1 MLHLW
6 PRAVVPSW
14 EWGRAADAVGH
25 SRFDPVGSDS
35 LRSAVGDVCSQF
47 YDRAG
52 QPVDFD
58 GRERLIAI
66 ELEMLRH
73 VPVTIAV
80 AVGKDKIDSII
91 GGALGGYFDR
101 LVTDPGAA
109 AAILDEPVCPMSHA
123 ESPYAVASAPRREAG
138 SDHRR
143 ATKGI
148 GATCARTFAAAGA
161 KLVLSGRDIATS
173 LRRIG
178 PNRRVQSAIATA
190 AIDLAEYG
198 APLSLAQ
205 RAADAFGGLD
215 IFVNNAGISHPEPAI
230 DTDPDKFDDTIAI
243 NLRAPALLASAVG
256 KVMVAQRTGGS
267 IITVAS
273 AAALA
278 PLPDHYAYC
287 ASKAGLVMATKV
299 LARELGQYGI
309 RANSVC
315 PTVVLTE
322 MGQRVWGEDL
332 KAAPMLA
339 RIPLGRF
346 AVPREV
352 SDTVLWL
359 ASDAASMISGVDIPV
374 DGGYT
379 MG

>member
-1 MLHLW
+1 MT
-6 PRAVVPSW
+6 
-14 EWGRAADAVGH
+14 
-25 SRFDPVGSDS
+25 
-35 LRSAVGDVCSQF
+35 
-47 YDRAG
+47 
-52 QPVDFD
+52 
-58 GRERLIAI
+58 
-66 ELEMLRH
+66 
-73 VPVTIAV
+73 TIADPRY
-80 AVGKDKIDSII
+80 A
-91 GGALGGYFDR
+91 GALR
-101 LVTDPGAA
+101 LDGKRALITG
-109 AAILDEPVCPMSHA
+109 
-123 ESPYAVASAPRREAG
+123 
-138 SDHRR
+138 

-148 GATCARTFAAAGA
+148 GADIARAFASAGA
-161 KLVLSGRDIATS
+161 SLVLSGRDDAE
-173 LRRIG
+173 L
-178 PNRRVQSAIATA
+178 TA
-190 AIDLAEYG
+190 ARSALTDEFGAQVHTAAVDLARPDGPGE
-198 APLSLAQ
+198 LA
-205 RAADAFGGLD
+205 RLAADVFGGLD
-215 IFVNNAGISHPEPAI
+215 VLVNNAGISHPQPVI
-230 DTDPDKFDDTIAI
+230 DTDPALFDATIAV

-256 KVMVAQRTGGS
+256 AAMVAQGTGGS

-299 LARELGQYGI
+299 LARELGPYGI

-322 MGQRVWGEDL
+322 MGQRVWGDEA
-332 KAAPMLA
+332 KAAPMIA

-352 SDTVLWL
+352 SDTVVWL

>member
-1 MLHLW
+1 
-6 PRAVVPSW
+6 
-14 EWGRAADAVGH
+14 
-25 SRFDPVGSDS
+25 
-35 LRSAVGDVCSQF
+35 
-47 YDRAG
+47 
-52 QPVDFD
+52 
-58 GRERLIAI
+58 
-66 ELEMLRH
+66 
-73 VPVTIAV
+73 
-80 AVGKDKIDSII
+80 
-91 GGALGGYFDR
+91 
-101 LVTDPGAA
+101 
-109 AAILDEPVCPMSHA
+109 MSHA
-123 ESPYAVASAPRREAG
+123 EFPSAVGLRLDGKRALITG
-138 SDHRR
+138 

-148 GATCARTFAAAGA
+148 GADIARTFAAAGA
-161 KLVLSGRDIATS
+161 KLIMSGRDLVD
-173 LRRIG
+173 LRSAESALADEFG
-178 PNRRVQSAIATA
+178 VQIATA
-190 AIDLAEYG
+190 PMDLAEYG

-205 RAADAFGGLD
+205 QAADAFGGLD
-215 IFVNNAGISHPEPAI
+215 IVVNNAGISHPEPAI

-243 NLRAPALLASAVG
+243 NLRAPALLAAAVG
-256 KVMVAQRTGGS
+256 KVMVAQGTGGS

-322 MGQRVWGEDL
+322 MGQRVWGEDA